1 MFVDEP
7 EVIEQAVDGKPGDTR
22 VGTVVEDDYDLYLI
36 VLMLNKGGAKLLM
49 FFVCL
54 LFIIIGTR

>member
-22 VGTVVEDDYDLYLI
+22 VGTGVEDDYDLYLI
-36 VLMLNKGGAKLLM
+36 VLMLNKGGAKFLL
-49 FFVCL
+49 FFVYCSL
-54 LFIIIGTR
+54 